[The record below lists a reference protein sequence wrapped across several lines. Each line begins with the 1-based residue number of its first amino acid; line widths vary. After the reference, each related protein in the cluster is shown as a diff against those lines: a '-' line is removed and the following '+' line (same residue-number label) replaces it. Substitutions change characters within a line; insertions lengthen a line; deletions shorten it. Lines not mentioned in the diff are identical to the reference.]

1 MAERKPAAEIPS
13 DITEMN
19 FEAALESLEEIV
31 RQLET
36 GEGSL
41 ENAIGAYER
50 GAHLKRHCEL
60 KLQEAKARVEKIS
73 MDSGGAITALS
84 EKAGPEETG

>member
-1 MAERKPAAEIPS
+1 MAERKTPAGAAAGIPAEIAKLS
-13 DITEMN
+13 
-19 FEAALESLEEIV
+19 FEEALEALEEIV

-60 KLQEAKARVEKIS
+60 KLKEAKARVEKIS
-73 MDSGGAITALS
+73 MTSSGTITAT
-84 EKAGPEETG
+84 PEEGG